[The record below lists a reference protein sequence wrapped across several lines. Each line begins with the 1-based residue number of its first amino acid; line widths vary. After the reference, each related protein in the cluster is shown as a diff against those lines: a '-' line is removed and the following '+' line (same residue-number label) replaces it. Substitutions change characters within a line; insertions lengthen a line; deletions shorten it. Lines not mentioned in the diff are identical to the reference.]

1 VRKGGRE
8 HRLERRGRSLKL
20 KLGGTPIFLFEGQD
34 FGILPLYCDFHRRL
48 GCLTENR
55 LEMPPHTNMAPHQ
68 AKQK

>member
-1 VRKGGRE
+1 
-8 HRLERRGRSLKL
+8 LKL